1 MPMHGDDAVSQGGGI
16 GDGDR
21 REVQCVLVSDRPGR
35 RHSRTEGGGGQS
47 FLLPI
52 RIGWGGTWPRA
63 TWGAL
68 DLSKRVRVGRSS
80 DATLLCLIITSLQ
93 YVTATLDPLT
103 WLACS
108 GCWP

>member
-21 REVQCVLVSDRPGR
+21 REVQCVLASDRPAAQPHRGR
-35 RHSRTEGGGGQS
+35 WWSKLFAADTDR
-47 FLLPI
+47 L
-52 RIGWGGTWPRA
+52 GWYVATRDMHGGT
-63 TWGAL
+63 L

-103 WLACS
+103 WLAC
-108 GCWP
+108 